1 MLHTISSKTINIVI
15 AVISVAVPALVIAM
29 LKITPPE
36 ITHTLNLNVFPKL
49 HAFINSGTT
58 ICLLTG
64 LFFIKNKNSR
74 SHRLAMLTALML
86 SVIFLLSYV
95 VYHTLKAE
103 DSKFGGEGLIRYVYF
118 FILISHI
125 ILSAV
130 VLPFVLKT
138 FSFAFQN
145 NFVQHKKWAK
155 FTYPLW
161 LYVAITGVLVY
172 VFMAPYY

>member
-86 SVIFLLSYV
+86 SVVFLLSYV